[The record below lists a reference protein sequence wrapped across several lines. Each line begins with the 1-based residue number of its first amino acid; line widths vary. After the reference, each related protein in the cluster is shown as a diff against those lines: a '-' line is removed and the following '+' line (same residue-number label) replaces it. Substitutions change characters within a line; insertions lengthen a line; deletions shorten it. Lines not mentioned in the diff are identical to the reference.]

1 MKPTDIL
8 SEEHRVIER
17 VLDCLER
24 LVQQAQTEGKL
35 AAEPARD
42 AVEFFRNFA
51 DRCHHA
57 KEEAHLFPA
66 MERKGFPREGG
77 PTGVMM
83 YEHELGR
90 AHVRAMDQAIEA
102 AAGGDAAALAE
113 FSGHARDYIILLR
126 QHIEKE
132 DHCLYTMANQ
142 AFTEED
148 QQSLLT
154 AFERVEHEELERGTH
169 EKHLRIANALAD
181 RFGVPLR
188 PPPAEADVPV
198 PIDRQRRGGH
208 SGVGRQTSSEA
219 PHDGHHN

>member
-8 SEEHRVIER
+8 SEEHRVIDQ

-24 LVQQAQTEGKL
+24 MVQQGETEGKL
-35 AAEPARD
+35 EAQSARD
-42 AVEFFRNFA
+42 AVEFFRSFA

-57 KEEAHLFPA
+57 KEESHLFPA
-66 MERKGFPREGG
+66 MEQKGFSREGG

-90 AHVRAMDQAIEA
+90 AHVRVMDQAIEA
-102 AAGGDAAALAE
+102 AAAGEVTALAE
-113 FSGHARDYIILLR
+113 FSRHARDYITLLR

-148 QQSLLT
+148 QRRLLA
-154 AFERVEHEELERGTH
+154 AFERVEHEELESGTH
-169 EKHLRIANALAD
+169 EKYLRIANALAD
-181 RFGVPLR
+181 RFGVPL
-188 PPPAEADVPV
+188 AAAT
-198 PIDRQRRGGH
+198 GGAGGCPCSH
-208 SGVGRQTSSEA
+208 
-219 PHDGHHN
+219 